1 MKKLLKF
8 VIVIAVL
15 AGIAFGV
22 KTFFFD
28 AKTETAAGPLVSTK
42 VTLATIATT
51 ISATGTLEPV
61 DQVEV
66 GTQVSGDISKI
77 YVDFNSKVKKGQV
90 IAELDKSKLRAT
102 LTQAEIAYKSA
113 QADYKY
119 KESTYNRV
127 KKLSESN
134 SASAV
139 ELETAEYNMNSA
151 KLAVERSQNEVNQAK
166 LNLSYATIKSP
177 IGGVVLKR
185 AVEVGQT
192 VAASMSTPTL
202 FVIAKDLSQMKVM
215 ADVDEADIG
224 QVKAGQ
230 RVEFT
235 VDAYQDDKFSG
246 TVQEVRLSPTT
257 TSNVVTYTVV
267 ISADNPDQKLLPGMT
282 ATCTIVTQEVKDAIS
297 IPVKAL
303 KFTPAEGT
311 PMADPKDFPRPP
323 MGMFGKAK
331 GDSTATSDKDN
342 DFPPPPPGMGAG
354 GPPPGGPGGFG
365 PPGSGKGFGK
375 GGPGAKKKSGHR
387 PKLTGNH
394 VWVSIDG
401 KAAPRPV
408 KIGLNDGVN
417 VQILK
422 GLSVGDSVVVSQ
434 ESASV
439 GTTTEKSKASSP
451 FMPGPPGRKKK

>member
-8 VIVIAVL
+8 LIVLAVL
-15 AGIAFGV
+15 AAIAFGV

-28 AKTETAAGPLVSTK
+28 SKAETVAGPLVSTK
-42 VTLATIATT
+42 VSLETIATT

-77 YVDFNSKVKKGQV
+77 YVDFNSKVEKGQV
-90 IAELDKSKLRAT
+90 IAELDKSKLKAT

-113 QADYKY
+113 QADFKF

-139 ELETAEYNMNSA
+139 ELETAEYNMTSA
-151 KLAVERSQNEVNQAK
+151 KLALERSENEVNQAK

-177 IGGVVLKR
+177 ISGVVLKR

-202 FVIAKDLSQMKVM
+202 FVIAKDLSLMKVM

-235 VDAYQDDKFSG
+235 VDAFQNDKFSG

-267 ISADNPDQKLLPGMT
+267 ISEPGTETAPRHDGDLHYRDSRNQGRRGNP
-282 ATCTIVTQEVKDAIS
+282 
-297 IPVKAL
+297 
-303 KFTPAEGT
+303 
-311 PMADPKDFPRPP
+311 
-323 MGMFGKAK
+323 
-331 GDSTATSDKDN
+331 
-342 DFPPPPPGMGAG
+342 
-354 GPPPGGPGGFG
+354 
-365 PPGSGKGFGK
+365 GKG
-375 GGPGAKKKSGHR
+375 A
-387 PKLTGNH
+387 
-394 VWVSIDG
+394 
-401 KAAPRPV
+401 
-408 KIGLNDGVN
+408 
-417 VQILK
+417 
-422 GLSVGDSVVVSQ
+422 
-434 ESASV
+434 
-439 GTTTEKSKASSP
+439 
-451 FMPGPPGRKKK
+451 

>member
-1 MKKLLKF
+1 LKIF
-8 VIVIAVL
+8 HHPHNSWRYRLWRQDVFFSETAVN
-15 AGIAFGV
+15 
-22 KTFFFD
+22 
-28 AKTETAAGPLVSTK
+28 AAGPLVSTK
-42 VTLATIATT
+42 VSLETIATT

-77 YVDFNSKVKKGQV
+77 YVDFNSKVEKGQV
-90 IAELDKSKLRAT
+90 IAELDKSKLKAT

-113 QADYKY
+113 QADFKF

-139 ELETAEYNMNSA
+139 ELETAEYNMTSA
-151 KLAVERSQNEVNQAK
+151 KLALERSENEVNQAK

-177 IGGVVLKR
+177 ISGVVLKR

-202 FVIAKDLSQMKVM
+202 FVIAKDLSLMKVM

-235 VDAYQDDKFSG
+235 VDAFQNDKFSG

-267 ISADNPDQKLLPGMT
+267 ISAENPDQKLLPGMT
-282 ATCTIVTQEVKDAIS
+282 ATCTS
-297 IPVKAL
+297 
-303 KFTPAEGT
+303 
-311 PMADPKDFPRPP
+311 
-323 MGMFGKAK
+323 
-331 GDSTATSDKDN
+331 
-342 DFPPPPPGMGAG
+342 
-354 GPPPGGPGGFG
+354 
-365 PPGSGKGFGK
+365 
-375 GGPGAKKKSGHR
+375 
-387 PKLTGNH
+387 
-394 VWVSIDG
+394 
-401 KAAPRPV
+401 
-408 KIGLNDGVN
+408 
-417 VQILK
+417 
-422 GLSVGDSVVVSQ
+422 
-434 ESASV
+434 
-439 GTTTEKSKASSP
+439 
-451 FMPGPPGRKKK
+451 

>member
-1 MKKLLKF
+1 MKILKKLLKIA
-8 VIVIAVL
+8 IVLAVL
-15 AGIAFGV
+15 AGIAYGV
-22 KTFFFD
+22 KFFFF
-28 AKTETAAGPLVSTK
+28 TEKASEAAGPLVSAK
-42 VTLATIATT
+42 VTQTTISTT

-66 GTQVSGDISKI
+66 GTQVSGDIAKI

-90 IAELDKSKLRAT
+90 IAELDKSKLKAT
-102 LTQAEIAYKSA
+102 LTQAEIAYRSA
-113 QADYKY
+113 ETDYKY
-119 KESTYNRV
+119 KESTYNRI

-134 SASAV
+134 AASAV

-151 KLAVERSQNEVNQAK
+151 KLSVERSKNEVSQAR

-177 IGGVVLKR
+177 IDGVVLKR

-215 ADVDEADIG
+215 AAVDEADIG
-224 QVKAGQ
+224 QVKQGQ
-230 RVEFT
+230 RVTFT
-235 VDAYQDDKFSG
+235 VDAFQEDKFNGS
-246 TVQEVRLSPTT
+246 VQEVRLNPTT

-267 ISADNPDQKLLPGMT
+267 ITAENPDQKLLPGMT
-282 ATCTIVTQEVKDAIS
+282 ATCTIVTQEVKDAIA

-303 KFTPAEGT
+303 KFTPADGT
-311 PMADPKDFPRPP
+311 PMADPRDFPRPP
-323 MGMFGKAK
+323 RPEGDSAFAK
-331 GDSTATSDKDN
+331 GEFGN
-342 DFPPPPPGMGAG
+342 GDFPPPPPDMGAG

-365 PPGSGKGFGK
+365 PPGGGK
-375 GGPGAKKKSGHR
+375 GGKGVFKKRSGAKKPSGSM
-387 PKLTGNH
+387 

-408 KIGLNDGVN
+408 KTGISDGVN
-417 VQILK
+417 IQILK

-434 ESASV
+434 ETISEAKS
-439 GTTTEKSKASSP
+439 EKSSTSNP
-451 FMPGPPGRKKK
+451 FMPGPPGKRKK